1 MSGSHRNTETIGLT
15 HTLLTFSS
23 RSVRNTTI
31 SLSSSVSSFNSPT
44 PLYVT
49 ETPKNLFGDPPNT
62 IYRVSSD
69 GKKEHVATLIWS
81 MFRKDQIIIGGETK
95 ELKQVLP
102 MKGFFCRHTMPTL
115 TGDWVWKT
123 LGDRP
128 ELFNA
133 SGKSVA
139 NYYKIFRY
147 EKKNKPPAEMVVA
160 PEAMAMLDM
169 VIIGLLCS
177 RQVIRRSR
185 RSRSG

>member
-1 MSGSHRNTETIGLT
+1 MSISPRNTETTGLM
-15 HTLLTFSS
+15 HTLLAFSS

-31 SLSSSVSSFNSPT
+31 SLSPSTSGLDSPT
-44 PLYVT
+44 PLYVV
-49 ETPKNLFGDPPNT
+49 ETPKKFGDPPNT
-62 IYRVSSD
+62 IYRISSD
-69 GKKEHVATLIWS
+69 EKKEHVATLIWRT
-81 MFRKDQIIIGGETK
+81 FRKDLIIIGGETK
-95 ELKQVLP
+95 ELRQVLP
-102 MKGFFCRHTMPTL
+102 MKGFFCRYTMPTL

-123 LGDRP
+123 ICDSP

-133 SGKSVA
+133 SGKSMA
-139 NYYKIFRY
+139 NYYKIFRN

-177 RQVIRRSR
+177 RQAIRRSR